1 MDKEL
6 VKKLLYSNSINIE
19 DLNTF
24 IVDYIKEEKGE
35 DVTLEELKG
44 IVKLIQMNM
53 FNLEYALVRSASKLN
68 LSLLKIHDKNGQLIR
83 KIVYEN

>member
-44 IVKLIQMNM
+44 IIKLIQINM

>member
-24 IVDYIKEEKGE
+24 IVDYITEEKGE

>member
-44 IVKLIQMNM
+44 IVKLIQINM

>member
-44 IVKLIQMNM
+44 IIKLIQMNM